1 MEQRKLFL
9 TTSIRDGFKLLK
21 SARLRFCPK
30 GDDHDD
36 VLGAW
41 LLLLIQKTNWNG
53 KQDRKRIAETFA
65 FIATNDHDFPTI
77 ARFLELLPPR
87 VVVPPLMIGRDE
99 ISEAQR
105 LKNLSEVRGIIQG
118 LKAAKSM
125 PKGFDAAYGEAK
137 LQEAISINQNK
148 R

>member
-1 MEQRKLFL
+1 MRQRKLFL
-9 TTSIRDGFKLLK
+9 ITAINDGFTLLK

-30 GDDHDD
+30 DEDIEDTIKT
-36 VLGAW
+36 W
-41 LLLLIQKTNWNG
+41 SLLLLRQTDWNHR
-53 KQDRKRIAETFA
+53 QDRNRIAETFVY
-65 FIATNDHDFPTI
+65 IATNDHDFPPP